1 VAATLEVNVLSSH
14 TRLLKELDV
23 LDLFGADQ
31 DRLLQ
36 VEMNNHNNFFRSTRL
51 EETVLDVRET
61 NVNLLTLASDV
72 SQTILLDF

>member
-1 VAATLEVNVLSSH
+1 
-14 TRLLKELDV
+14 
-23 LDLFGADQ
+23 
-31 DRLLQ
+31 
-36 VEMNNHNNFFRSTRL
+36 MNNHNNFFRSTRL